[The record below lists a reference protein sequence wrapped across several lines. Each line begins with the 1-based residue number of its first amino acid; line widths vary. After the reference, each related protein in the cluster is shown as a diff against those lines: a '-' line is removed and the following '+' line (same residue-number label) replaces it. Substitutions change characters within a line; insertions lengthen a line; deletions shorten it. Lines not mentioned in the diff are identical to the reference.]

1 MPTPTAMP
9 ISRPAH
15 PPRWPGRTPRRGAS
29 SGLLWRAPA
38 PDRAPDREPGA
49 PASTDAQLTPEER
62 AMLDAL
68 DAQRRLVLLRI
79 IVPGLF
85 VVALLALPA
94 AVFADLNNHTLN
106 SSAQIGLGLG
116 GFGIALVA
124 VVRRNVNLAALA
136 FWVGL
141 TGVIVMLLL
150 SDSLL
155 RGSLA
160 LAIMPEFALLT
171 LPIVLAGI
179 LGGPRRAGLTALAS
193 AAFTALIFF
202 LTPHA
207 PDLEATFEAGNGTV
221 LLTVPLAGQLALGI
235 LTVANAR
242 GQRRVQR
249 ELVSTRVAYERERE
263 LDRMK
268 DQFIS
273 SVNHE
278 LRTPIM
284 ALQSYI
290 ELARELGRR
299 GDYAR
304 QEHMLRRGEEAAE
317 YLTGLV
323 RSVLNVRKVEADAAS
338 MKPAPFALRPVVL
351 SALNLLDPLDAGDV
365 PRDLRLRIPES
376 LAVNAD
382 EERVRQVLVNLLSN
396 AAKYSP
402 PGSPIEVAAGV
413 VRADPP
419 RRPSAP
425 SLPTPMVEI
434 VVRDYGM
441 GIPPEQ
447 ASLLFER
454 FTRLERDIASNIPGT
469 GLGLAICRAYVEAM
483 GGRIWAESSGLVGDG
498 TTFRFTLPYA
508 EAPLA
513 AQV

>member
-1 MPTPTAMP
+1 MPTPTSP
-9 ISRPAH
+9 PTSRPAY
-15 PPRWPGRTPRRGAS
+15 PPRWAGRAPRRGGPS
-29 SGLLWRAPA
+29 GGLLWRAPA
-38 PDRAPDREPGA
+38 PERAPGA
-49 PASTDAQLTPEER
+49 PATTDAQLTPEER
-62 AMLDAL
+62 AMLDAR
-68 DAQRRLVLLRI
+68 DAQRRLGLLRI

-94 AVFADLNNHTLN
+94 AVMTDLNNHTLN

-116 GFGIALVA
+116 GFGVALVA
-124 VVRRNVNLAALA
+124 VLRRNVNLAALA

-141 TGVIVMLLL
+141 TGVIVALLL
-150 SDSLL
+150 NDSLL
-155 RGSLA
+155 SGSLA
-160 LAIMPEFALLT
+160 LATMPEFALLA

-179 LGGPRRAGLTALAS
+179 LGGSRLVALTTLATV
-193 AAFTALIFF
+193 AFTALIFA
-202 LTPHA
+202 LARHA
-207 PDLEATFEAGNGTV
+207 PDLDGTFARGGGGA
-221 LLTVPLAGQLALGI
+221 LLTVPLFGQVALGVLI
-235 LTVANAR
+235 VANTR

-278 LRTPIM
+278 LRTPVM
-284 ALQSYI
+284 ALHSYI

-299 GDYAR
+299 GDLAR
-304 QEHMLRRGEEAAE
+304 QEHMLRRGGEAAE
-317 YLTGLV
+317 HLTALV
-323 RSVLNVRKVEADAAS
+323 RSVLNVRQVEVDAAS
-338 MKPAPFALRPVVL
+338 MKPVPFALRPAVL
-351 SALNLLDPLDAGDV
+351 AAVDLIDPREAGEV
-365 PRDLRLRIPES
+365 PRDLRLNIPES

-382 EERVRQVLVNLLSN
+382 EGRVRQVLVNLLSN

-413 VRADPP
+413 VRAGPAP
-419 RRPSAP
+419 RRASAP

-447 ASLLFER
+447 VPLLFER

-483 GGRIWAESSGLVGDG
+483 GGKIWAESTGLVGG
-498 TTFRFTLPYA
+498 GATIRFTLPYA